1 MAKLR
6 AVSWASVSSLPQAA
20 EDKISIDEQLR
31 LNAEWCAANNAEI
44 VDTLV
49 IPGHSRYES
58 DIIDLLEDYAQ
69 QGIWAYHRI
78 RDHWKERDFD
88 LLICYHDSRFGRSAT
103 AYNWVGENVIRSGA
117 QIYRINGGWIDRKNA
132 PFQLALGSIA
142 ATTGVQQLIEGRKA
156 ALPYMAKRGLPL
168 SSQVAMSHILIRDE
182 KGEAVRREVDE
193 SQRLM
198 WDDLVRV
205 YVDQRVGYKFIER
218 VMFDQYGHANP
229 RGEPYHP
236 LRFYYLLTNPVTHG
250 HSALGIR
257 RGKRTAPIAEWV
269 FKQGYPVPPGV
280 EIFYNTHPPLWT
292 GETFERVFA
301 EFQRRQDLRG
311 HASPDNSAKFTGLIV
326 CGECGYNMA
335 YAKGKYSTGVR
346 CISHYNTSATRPD
359 CTQQRWVHERV
370 IVEWLTPRLAELL
383 ATRDWDTFF
392 QTEASERAGSD
403 LLQQLNR
410 EIQRIEAQL
419 SELIELQT
427 GQKTDAVRNMYQQK
441 IDSAGSRLDE
451 LIRRRD
457 ETETISR
464 LHTSTV
470 HQQEQALD
478 ELREITLEQFWNMD
492 DAFINQVMYR
502 LMGNRRLVA
511 LNGFIIA
518 TRETPNRPRRPLT
531 K

>member
-1 MAKLR
+1 MKLR
-6 AVSWASVSSLPQAA
+6 AISWASVSSLPQAA

-31 LNAEWCAANNAEI
+31 LNAEWCAANNADI

-58 DIIDLLEDYAQ
+58 DIIDLLEDYAN

-78 RDHWKERDFD
+78 RDHWKARDFD
-88 LLICYHDSRFGRSAT
+88 LLICYHDSRFGRSST

-156 ALPYMAKRGLPL
+156 ALPHRAKRGLPL
-168 SSQVAMSHILIRDE
+168 SSQVAMSHILIRDDMG
-182 KGEAVRREVDE
+182 KAIRREVDE

-218 VMFDQYGHANP
+218 VMFDQYGHANE

-269 FKQGYPVPPGV
+269 FKEGYPVPSGV
-280 EIFYNTHPPLWT
+280 EIYYNTHDPLWT
-292 GETFERVFA
+292 GETFDRIFA
-301 EFQRRQDLRG
+301 EFQRRQGLRG
-311 HASPDNSAKFTGLIV
+311 HASPDGGKFTGLVV

-335 YAKGKYSTGVR
+335 YAKGAYSTGVR

-359 CTQQRWVHERV
+359 CTQQRWLHERV
-370 IVEWLTPRLAELL
+370 IREWLTPRLDALI
-383 ATRDWDTFF
+383 TSRDW
-392 QTEASERAGSD
+392 SH
-403 LLQQLNR
+403 LLQPDTEQAGQPELAQQLSR
-410 EIQRIEAQL
+410 EIERTQAQLMQLIELQADQKTDTVRALYQQKIDTAGDYLDQLIHRRREVESISRLHANVVHQQEQSL
-419 SELIELQT
+419 SELIEIQLANFW
-427 GQKTDAVRNMYQQK
+427 D
-441 IDSAGSRLDE
+441 LDE
-451 LIRRRD
+451 AR
-457 ETETISR
+457 
-464 LHTSTV
+464 
-470 HQQEQALD
+470 
-478 ELREITLEQFWNMD
+478 
-492 DAFINQVMYR
+492 INQILHR
-502 LMGNRRLVA
+502 LMGNYRLVA
-511 LNGFIIA
+511 LDGMVVG
-518 TRETPNRPRRPLT
+518 TRETPKHPRRRT
-531 K
+531 R